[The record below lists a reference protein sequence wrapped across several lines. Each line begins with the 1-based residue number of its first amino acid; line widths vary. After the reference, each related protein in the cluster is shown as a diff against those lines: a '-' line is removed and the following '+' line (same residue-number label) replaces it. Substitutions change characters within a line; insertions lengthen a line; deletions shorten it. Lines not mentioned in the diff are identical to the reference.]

1 RRCPNS
7 VTFRSQFENNNAM
20 PNLELDQDN
29 SIEQLPTATRTILR
43 STQILTS
50 LPQIISELVQNAL
63 DANAR
68 NVEVSVD
75 CQEWSCWVR
84 DDGVGISRDGLNHL
98 GLGPED
104 GRYSEQK
111 LSEVAYY
118 DATDFRYFK
127 GLRTRFI
134 GHPNDFRLPW

>member
-1 RRCPNS
+1 
-7 VTFRSQFENNNAM
+7 VLIIVIIIMHQE
-20 PNLELDQDN
+20 DN
-29 SIEQLPTATRTILR
+29 SIEQLPAATRTILR

-98 GLGPED
+98 GLGPQD
-104 GRYSEQK
+104 GRYSE
-111 LSEVAYY
+111 
-118 DATDFRYFK
+118 
-127 GLRTRFI
+127 
-134 GHPNDFRLPW
+134 